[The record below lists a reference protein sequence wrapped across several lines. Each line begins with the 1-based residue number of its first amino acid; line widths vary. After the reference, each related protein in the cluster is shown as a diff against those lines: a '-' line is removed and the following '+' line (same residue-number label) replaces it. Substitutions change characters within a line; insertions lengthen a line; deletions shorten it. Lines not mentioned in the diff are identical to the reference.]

1 MAEEVVA
8 ARSASGERERLGLV
22 ERGLFGACGV
32 ALLVGFFMPWFKVG
46 ALISAS
52 GLSLLVSS
60 GELVGMLSGSN
71 RLLLVI
77 VPALGL
83 LLLGGSIL
91 GTRLT
96 RMLAVAGA
104 GLFLL
109 AGFLI
114 LLRFFISSTGSGM
127 WLTVFAALLALSV
140 GLISVGRGQRQ

>member
-1 MAEEVVA
+1 MAHDVVVA
-8 ARSASGERERLGLV
+8 GSANERERLGLV
-22 ERGLFGACGV
+22 ERGLFGACGA

-46 ALISAS
+46 ALISVS

-60 GELVGMLSGSN
+60 GEMVGMLSGSN
-71 RLLLVI
+71 RFLLVI
-77 VPALGL
+77 VPLLGL
-83 LLLGGSIL
+83 ILLGGSIV

-109 AGFLI
+109 AGFL
-114 LLRFFISSTGSGM
+114 LALRFFITTTGTGM

-140 GLISVGRGQRQ
+140 GLISLGRNQRS

>member
-1 MAEEVVA
+1 MAQEVVA
-8 ARSASGERERLGLV
+8 AGSASGERERLRLV
-22 ERGLFGACGV
+22 ERGLFGACGA
-32 ALLVGFFMPWFKVG
+32 ALLVGFFMPWFRVG
-46 ALISAS
+46 ALLSVS

-60 GELVGMLSGSN
+60 GEMVGMLSGSN
-71 RLLLVI
+71 RFMLVI

-96 RMLAVAGA
+96 RVLAVVGA

-109 AGFLI
+109 AGFL
-114 LLRFFISSTGSGM
+114 LLVRFFVTSTGSGM

-140 GLISVGRGQRQ
+140 GLVSIGRSQRS

>member
-1 MAEEVVA
+1 MAQDVVVT
-8 ARSASGERERLGLV
+8 GTVNERERLRLV
-22 ERGLFGACGV
+22 ERGLFGACGA

-46 ALISAS
+46 ALLSVS

-60 GELVGMLSGSN
+60 GEMVGMLSGSN
-71 RLLLVI
+71 RFLLVI
-77 VPALGL
+77 VPLLGL
-83 LLLGGSIL
+83 ILLGGSIL

-109 AGFLI
+109 AGFL
-114 LLRFFISSTGSGM
+114 LAVRFFITTTGTGM

-140 GLISVGRGQRQ
+140 GLISLGRNQRT

>member
-1 MAEEVVA
+1 MAQEVVA
-8 ARSASGERERLGLV
+8 ADSASGERERLRVV

-46 ALISAS
+46 ALLSVS
-52 GLSLLVSS
+52 GLALLVSS
-60 GELVGMLSGSN
+60 GDMVGMLSGSN

-77 VPALGL
+77 VPLLGL

-96 RMLAVAGA
+96 RLLAVAGA

-114 LLRFFISSTGSGM
+114 LLRFFLTSTGTGM
-127 WLTVFAALLALSV
+127 WLTVFSALLALSV
-140 GLISVGRGQRQ
+140 GLLSVGRSQRS